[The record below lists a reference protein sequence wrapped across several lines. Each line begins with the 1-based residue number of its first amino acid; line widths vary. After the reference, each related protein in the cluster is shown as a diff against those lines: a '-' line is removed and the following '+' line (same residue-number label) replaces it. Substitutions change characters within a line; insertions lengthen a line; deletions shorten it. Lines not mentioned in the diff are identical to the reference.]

1 MTLSRLPAADST
13 NTHRSS
19 FSTVAGTDHHKR
31 KFDDYASSSPDCGV
45 DLLQRMKRHEVD
57 ADHTASSQKS
67 FKSRG
72 IGEIYP
78 LPSAAE
84 CSSSAPESS
93 DRSESTRLQLFVRM
107 MSGKTL
113 VIHADRKDTV
123 EKLHQRIECK
133 TRIPVKEQR
142 VIYKGKQLQNEQLL
156 SHYSIE
162 QDASL
167 QLVGRMQSTE
177 HPVAWQTVD
186 DIMHTV
192 SRMHRGEKLYGG
204 STNINAKLVAFFSMI
219 PKDNK
224 DSIVKY
230 LRIFSNSSVPAA
242 LVMLFASTLDIN
254 KSCAKS
260 AIKLFLNSCIALP
273 KNQQLCCL
281 QLVLE
286 FCRLLR
292 RVCPENK
299 LYATCRSTLGTM
311 LEPLGV
317 GGSVI
322 YRESFTIGEEIF
334 PFFNELAGLMVNEL
348 RQNTGPSLID
358 VQKFSSFWKALRNSI
373 GLLLSGKPIALP
385 LQNMVLEVEMGELH
399 RLFETLLKTMDSCMS
414 RIESLLGR
422 RGIANTEDMSAAWS
436 QYLAIL
442 KIINSMSELYEGAKE
457 QVAHL
462 LNSRKVSFCAI
473 VLKFAKRD
481 DDHSW
486 IFDYKE
492 ATTFESRRHLAMLL
506 FPDVKEDFEEMHEM
520 LIDRS
525 NLLAESFEYI
535 AGASPH
541 ALHGGLFMEFKNEE
555 ATGPG
560 VLREWFY
567 LVCREIFNPQN
578 ALFLRSADDLRRFS
592 PNTASKVDPLH
603 PDFFKFAGR
612 VIALALMHKVQ
623 VGVLFDR
630 VFFLQLAGQ
639 NISLEDIK
647 NTDRIMYNSC
657 KQILEMD
664 PVFFDS
670 NAGLGL
676 TFVLETEELGKR
688 DTIELCKDGKSRAV
702 DSKNREEYV
711 DSLIKHRYATSISEQ
726 VMQFSKGFMDILSS
740 GPPESFF
747 ARLNLEDLDGMLR
760 GGEHRISI
768 DDWRAHTEYN
778 GFKETDHQIEWFW
791 KILKK
796 MTEEERRRILFFWTS
811 TKFIPVEGFRGLSS
825 KLYIYRLFEANDR
838 LPVSHTCFYRLCLP
852 KYPTIGLMEQRLRII
867 AQDHVSSSFGKW

>member
-1 MTLSRLPAADST
+1 
-13 NTHRSS
+13 
-19 FSTVAGTDHHKR
+19 
-31 KFDDYASSSPDCGV
+31 
-45 DLLQRMKRHEVD
+45 MKRHEVD

-72 IGEIYP
+72 TGEIYP
-78 LPSAAE
+78 LPCAAE

-167 QLVGRMQSTE
+167 HLVGRMQSTE

-242 LVMLFASTLDIN
+242 LVMLFASTLDVN

-260 AIKLFLNSCIALP
+260 AIKLFLNNCVALP

-373 GLLLSGKPIALP
+373 SLLLSGTPIALP

-422 RGIANTEDMSAAWS
+422 RGIANTEDMSGTWS

-473 VLKFAKRD
+473 VVKFAKRD

-592 PNTASKVDPLH
+592 PNT
-603 PDFFKFAGR
+603 
-612 VIALALMHKVQ
+612 
-623 VGVLFDR
+623 
-630 VFFLQLAGQ
+630 
-639 NISLEDIK
+639 
-647 NTDRIMYNSC
+647 
-657 KQILEMD
+657 
-664 PVFFDS
+664 
-670 NAGLGL
+670 
-676 TFVLETEELGKR
+676 GK
-688 DTIELCKDGKSRAV
+688 LC
-702 DSKNREEYV
+702 
-711 DSLIKHRYATSISEQ
+711 
-726 VMQFSKGFMDILSS
+726 
-740 GPPESFF
+740 
-747 ARLNLEDLDGMLR
+747 ARL
-760 GGEHRISI
+760 
-768 DDWRAHTEYN
+768 
-778 GFKETDHQIEWFW
+778 
-791 KILKK
+791 
-796 MTEEERRRILFFWTS
+796 
-811 TKFIPVEGFRGLSS
+811 
-825 KLYIYRLFEANDR
+825 
-838 LPVSHTCFYRLCLP
+838 
-852 KYPTIGLMEQRLRII
+852 
-867 AQDHVSSSFGKW
+867 